1 MEKSLAV
8 ARRLR
13 LKGES
18 QGNVMSIFLS
28 LDYLVSRAEA
38 ALGSVT
44 KMQAGHSHYLK
55 NMEGVFVFLIR
66 LPTVFLPA

>member
-1 MEKSLAV
+1 MEFKEILSYL
-8 ARRLR
+8 
-13 LKGES
+13 
-18 QGNVMSIFLS
+18 LS

-55 NMEGVFVFLIR
+55 NMEGALGVFTCFVFVLFSL
-66 LPTVFLPA
+66 L